1 MAQFQRRQHQ
11 LHRDQRSFGPGLDR
25 TRPQRQHVYGLL
37 CHDHGRADTLSQW
50 TEEGTAET
58 IAMGTAA
65 LGGLCVTSHANG
77 TLNTATFTGVQITGA
92 TTATDAPVMTA
103 AAVAAPNVV
112 TAKTSSL
119 SAAERSTTAA

>member
-1 MAQFQRRQHQ
+1 
-11 LHRDQRSFGPGLDR
+11 
-25 TRPQRQHVYGLL
+25 
-37 CHDHGRADTLSQW
+37 
-50 TEEGTAET
+50 
-58 IAMGTAA
+58 MGTAA

-103 AAVAAPNVV
+103 AAVASPNVV

-119 SAAERSTTAA
+119 SAAAIDDNGLSGESGLTYTWSTTGGAPVCPGRLEA